1 MKRDNKSLYN
11 KIMEQVAKQVK
22 LSLNEVDEIE
32 PKKQQIVGSVYVV
45 RCDGMNKSSL
55 DSLSKQLPAFDNYG
69 SGSIR
74 VICKTHEE
82 VVKVI
87 TLLVNANILDND
99 NSLGQSPR
107 ISIQKVNKNSVNDSV
122 NEAREDTER
131 IRIARQYMD
140 PKKFWTPKQPA
151 KLDIILRI
159 NNGELERTPEAI
171 RAEMDKTGLWKD
183 TPEGRIQMDVNL
195 IMRKTGEKIVREEPM
210 EGDFITDFTF
220 SKDNYE
226 VGEFANGMDA
236 AENHVKW
243 LVNHGMDVRVEEG
256 RYSYKIYIHYK
267 TKQQYNEL
275 IQWMAWHT
283 GCTDA
288 VNQPCPKSD
297 RQFIIDMIKSGKR
310 TTWR

>member
-1 MKRDNKSLYN
+1 MKKDNKGLYN

-55 DSLSKQLPAFDNYG
+55 VSLSKQLPAFDNYG

-107 ISIQKVNKNSVNDSV
+107 ISIQKVNKTSVNDSV

-183 TPEGRIQMDVNL
+183 TSEGRIQMDVNL
-195 IMRKTGEKIVREEPM
+195 IMRKTGEKIVREEQM

-220 SKDNYE
+220 SKENYE

-267 TKQQYNEL
+267 TKQQFNEL
-275 IQWMAWHT
+275 VQWMAWHC
-283 GCTDA
+283 GYTDA
-288 VNQPCPKSD
+288 VNQPCPREDKQYFTD
-297 RQFIIDMIKSGKR
+297 LVKSGKK